1 MFDGVILGDAC
12 LIVMSST
19 RRLQAI
25 TGNAGFPSSPHGCL
39 DCDRPPRCRDRK
51 ACGPTFF
58 GVDIQATSLRKFI
71 SSAELFRFG
80 DDGFSRWISQ
90 RHCRFL
96 AIPRFYCGCCGIV
109 CDADGCLM
117 CRRHGDSANILAID
131 TAIILFLIFIQSPFG
146 HYRTTVCR
154 NIQNTP
160 LMNQRQR
167 PCQSWTVF
175 AVPIKRRDWA
185 EISRR
190 N

>member
-25 TGNAGFPSSPHGCL
+25 TGNAGFFRGGYHNVIVVFSPYRGSTV
-39 DCDRPPRCRDRK
+39 
-51 ACGPTFF
+51 A
-58 GVDIQATSLRKFI
+58 AAA
-71 SSAELFRFG
+71 SSATLTVSHVQAPSPTETAPTYWQSISPLF
-80 DDGFSRWISQ
+80 
-90 RHCRFL
+90 
-96 AIPRFYCGCCGIV
+96 
-109 CDADGCLM
+109 
-117 CRRHGDSANILAID
+117 
-131 TAIILFLIFIQSPFG
+131 LFLIFIQSSFG
-146 HYRTTVCR
+146 HYQTTVCR

>member
-25 TGNAGFPSSPHGCL
+25 TGNAGFSSSPHGCL
-39 DCDRPPRCRDRK
+39 DCDRPQDAETVKLAVRSFLVLIYRQLPL
-51 ACGPTFF
+51 G
-58 GVDIQATSLRKFI
+58 SLYPPL
-71 SSAELFRFG
+71 SCSGLVTMVFRG
-80 DDGFSRWISQ
+80 GYQ

-109 CDADGCLM
+109 CDADGC
-117 CRRHGDSANILAID
+117 HAIPNGDSANILAID
-131 TAIILFLIFIQSPFG
+131 TAIILFLIFIQSSFG
-146 HYRTTVCR
+146 HYQTTVCR